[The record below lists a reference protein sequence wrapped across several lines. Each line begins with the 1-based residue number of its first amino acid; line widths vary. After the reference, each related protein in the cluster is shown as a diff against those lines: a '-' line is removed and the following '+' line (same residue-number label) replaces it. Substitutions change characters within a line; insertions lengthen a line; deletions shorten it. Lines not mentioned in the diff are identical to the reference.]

1 MPPIRRQQ
9 LSRNPAELELF
20 PARRTRLADPGNLLR
35 DDGFRLDDGEVVL
48 LEEGQV
54 DPGWGDPTSKRR
66 FEEGYVGEEG
76 EREGWNLG
84 LSGEEVV

>member
-9 LSRNPAELELF
+9 LSRNPAGRDSRIQGIF
-20 PARRTRLADPGNLLR
+20 FD